1 MNMNP
6 LNYRSSTVPATRN
19 LETKSNVF
27 QNFSFLYSCRM
38 RGGEL
43 LQRLSE
49 KDYLTEYEITRY
61 VKQILE
67 GVKDMHEK
75 NVLHLD
81 LKVRVFVRIVCL
93 GIFQAVKM

>member
-1 MNMNP
+1 
-6 LNYRSSTVPATRN
+6 
-19 LETKSNVF
+19 
-27 QNFSFLYSCRM
+27 M

-49 KDYLTEYEITRY
+49 KDYLSEQEIIRY

-75 NVLHLD
+75 DVLHLD
-81 LKVRVFVRIVCL
+81 LKVGDLCHIILAR
-93 GIFQAVKM
+93 

>member
-1 MNMNP
+1 
-6 LNYRSSTVPATRN
+6 
-19 LETKSNVF
+19 
-27 QNFSFLYSCRM
+27 M

-49 KDYLTEYEITRY
+49 KDYLSEHEITRY

-75 NVLHLD
+75 DVLHLD
-81 LKVRVFVRIVCL
+81 LKVGDVCFENL
-93 GIFQAVKM
+93 WM

>member
-1 MNMNP
+1 
-6 LNYRSSTVPATRN
+6 
-19 LETKSNVF
+19 
-27 QNFSFLYSCRM
+27 M

-49 KDYLTEYEITRY
+49 KDFLTEYEITRY

-81 LKVRVFVRIVCL
+81 LKVGLFVRIVYI
-93 GIFQAVKM
+93 GIFSGSSDGSHDSSL

>member
-1 MNMNP
+1 
-6 LNYRSSTVPATRN
+6 
-19 LETKSNVF
+19 
-27 QNFSFLYSCRM
+27 M

-49 KDYLTEYEITRY
+49 KDYLSEHEITRS

-75 NVLHLD
+75 DVLHLD
-81 LKVRVFVRIVCL
+81 LKVGDVCFENL
-93 GIFQAVKM
+93 WM